1 MDNHND
7 NNLDT
12 DLNPE
17 DEKEGLKRLGSSL
30 ASARKKRN
38 FHLEYI
44 SKETNISIKHLKFI
58 EAGRFE
64 ELPGEAYIT
73 GFLRSYANIL
83 GSDPNLTI
91 KNYRNCKAIKVQR
104 PLAKINSLTESSFSR
119 NIFILISVL
128 FFFLAYGIWINFF
141 YDSTKEN
148 FSDKMIDNSTEVIVT
163 DYGNESSSSISEQ
176 AVDNQ
181 DNSNIAIVD
190 AEEESHKDLERSE
203 NLDQLNEDDNSFF
216 SETIDQISQF
226 ELTSIEEKASN
237 AYFSLKAVEDVW
249 VELISEEEVI
259 FSSLM
264 ESGRSYEFAILPDL
278 RLTASDAASL
288 EIYVD
293 GVSQGEL
300 GEKGEILEKKIFE

>member
-30 ASARKKRN
+30 TSARKKQN

-44 SKETNISIKHLKFI
+44 SNETNISIKHLKFI

-64 ELPGEAYIT
+64 ELPGETYIV
-73 GFLRSYANIL
+73 GFLRNYANIL
-83 GSDPNLTI
+83 GSDPDLTI
-91 KNYRNCKAIKVQR
+91 KNYRNCKAIKDQR
-104 PLAKINSLTESSFSR
+104 PLAKIDSLTESSFSR
-119 NIFILISVL
+119 NIFILASVL

-163 DYGNESSSSISEQ
+163 NYGNESSSSISEQ

-203 NLDQLNEDDNSFF
+203 NLDQLTEDDNSFF
-216 SETIDQISQF
+216 SETINQIPQSD
-226 ELTSIEEKASN
+226 LASIEEKTSN
-237 AYFSLKAVEDVW
+237 TYFSLKAIEDVW
-249 VELISEEEVI
+249 VELISKEEVI
-259 FSSLM
+259 FSSLI

-293 GVSQGEL
+293 GVSQGDL
-300 GEKGEILEKKIFE
+300 GKKGEILEKKIFE